1 MGWHNQVILHSV
13 IFILSVITPL
23 YILCRCM
30 LKVTNLL
37 YFLSH
42 TDKKMYNLNVTLNKS
57 VC

>member
-42 TDKKMYNLNVTLNKS
+42 TDKKMYNLNAL
-57 VC
+57 